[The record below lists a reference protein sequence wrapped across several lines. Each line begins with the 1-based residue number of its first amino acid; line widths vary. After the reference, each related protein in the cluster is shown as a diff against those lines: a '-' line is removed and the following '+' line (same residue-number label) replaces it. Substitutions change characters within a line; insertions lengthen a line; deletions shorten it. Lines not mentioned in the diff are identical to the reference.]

1 MDNKN
6 LIDLITR
13 EVLSS
18 FDGRQT
24 SSSTVAAPAA
34 SSSAAPRSGRCANL
48 LIVLTGVSNLREDF
62 YRELEKMSGVKYD
75 VLLSD
80 GAKSVF
86 DTGEVAQKFRA
97 VNVYKSF
104 QYSDRCD
111 FLKKY
116 DAVML
121 PFMSLSALTHI
132 SSLNTDSMVCNYLIW
147 HIISKK
153 PLIASAEPLLNQIGA
168 APPVLLREINQKIA
182 KLSELGVIVTPLS
195 QICIALEKA
204 CGIIYSSSDT
214 AAGPFLAQNASCPS
228 PAGCIACGQCFIKR
242 ENDVNILK
250 DSGAERISAN
260 PGIDP
265 SGGRFDE
272 NLARMIDH
280 TLLKPDAKQS
290 DIDKL
295 CAEAAKYKFA
305 SVCVNPGWVRYCKDR
320 LAESGVMV
328 CTVVGFPLGATS
340 TSAKACE
347 TVQAIADGADEIDM
361 VINIGALK
369 SGNLQLV
376 EEDIRQ
382 VVKAAGSR
390 TVKVILET
398 SLLTDDE
405 KTAACRLS
413 KNAKAHFVKTS
424 TGFGGGGATA
434 ADIALMRRTVGPVM
448 GVKASG
454 GVRDLKTARE
464 MIAAGAT
471 RVGAS
476 ASVAIVSGSV
486 SEAKGY

>member
-18 FDGRQT
+18 YKNTTAQQPSGQPAVRPAGG
-24 SSSTVAAPAA
+24 AA
-34 SSSAAPRSGRCANL
+34 NV
-48 LIVLTGVSNLREDF
+48 LIVLTGVSNLREVF
-62 YRELEKMSGVKYD
+62 YREIEKLSGVKYD
-75 VLLSD
+75 ILLSD
-80 GAKSVF
+80 GAKAVF
-86 DTGEVAQKFRA
+86 D
-97 VNVYKSF
+97 KSELASKTHAANIYTAF
-104 QYSDRCD
+104 QYSDRSE

-116 DAVML
+116 DAVVL
-121 PFMSLSALTHI
+121 AFMSLSALNHI

-147 HIISKK
+147 HMISKK
-153 PLIASAEPLLNQIGA
+153 PLIASAEPLLNQIGDTRPA
-168 APPVLLREINQKIA
+168 VIREINQKIS
-182 KLSELGVIVTPLS
+182 KLTEYGVSVTPLA
-195 QICIALEKA
+195 QICQALERA
-204 CGIIYSSSDT
+204 CGEIYPYS
-214 AAGPFLAQNASCPS
+214 AL
-228 PAGCIACGQCFIKR
+228 PAGSKTGQAACSTPGNCISCGYCFVKR
-242 ENDVNILK
+242 EGDVNIIK
-250 DSGAERISAN
+250 DSGAARISSS
-260 PGIDP
+260 PGVENVN
-265 SGGRFDE
+265 GRVDTG
-272 NLARMIDH
+272 LARMIDH

-305 SVCVNPGWVRYCKDR
+305 SVCVNPGWVKYCSQK
-320 LAESGVMV
+320 LAGSGVMV

-340 TSAKACE
+340 TNAKSCE

-376 EEDIRQ
+376 EDDIRQ
-382 VVKAAGSR
+382 VVRAAGGK

-398 SLLTDDE
+398 SLLSDEE

-413 KNAKAHFVKTS
+413 KNARAHFVKTS

-434 ADIALMRRTVGPVM
+434 ADIALMRRTVGPEM

-454 GVRDLKTARE
+454 GVRDLKTAKE

-476 ASVAIVSGSV
+476 ASVAIVSGAASD
-486 SEAKGY
+486 SKGY